1 MKKRF
6 FYFFTLIIMDVII
19 TKYSLIIPI
28 IQK

>member
-6 FYFFTLIIMDVII
+6 FCFFAFIIMDVII
-19 TKYSLIIPI
+19 TKYSLVIPI